1 MENPRAEEATWCLL
15 SSPLDW
21 RRPLTSPR
29 YEQAEAERGGPGI
42 LPSVGDTKEGAKSR
56 AGQRG
61 SGWQEGGTEAV
72 QPSLSP
78 RIWKPKASSP
88 CHPHHRQ
95 ELRCWR
101 SVGKRAAGTPHHLL
115 AAIWSARSFPEAG
128 TAQEVPSERAALAPH
143 RRVAE
148 WVVAPGTQCPWHG
161 GQPSHHKSPFV
172 LTPLALKRQ
181 VTRLHWAQGPDCG
194 LCPCSAGLAGFREG
208 AS

>member
-1 MENPRAEEATWCLL
+1 MAGGWDRGCATITQPQNLETHGVFTPPPPPPAGTPLL
-15 SSPLDW
+15 
-21 RRPLTSPR
+21 
-29 YEQAEAERGGPGI
+29 EKCG
-42 LPSVGDTKEGAKSR
+42 KEG
-56 AGQRG
+56 
-61 SGWQEGGTEAV
+61 SG
-72 QPSLSP
+72 P
-78 RIWKPKASSP
+78 
-88 CHPHHRQ
+88 
-95 ELRCWR
+95 
-101 SVGKRAAGTPHHLL
+101 PHHLL
-115 AAIWSARSFPEAG
+115 AAICSARSFPEAG

-194 LCPCSAGLAGFREG
+194 LSPCPAGLAGFREG